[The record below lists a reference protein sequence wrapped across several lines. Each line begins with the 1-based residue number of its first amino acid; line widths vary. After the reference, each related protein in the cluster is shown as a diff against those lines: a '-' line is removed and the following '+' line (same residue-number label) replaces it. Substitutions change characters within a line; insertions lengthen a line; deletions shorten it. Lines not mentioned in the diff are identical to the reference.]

1 MKSTMGDQTPKKS
14 NFHDSSNSVP
24 SSLPKPTFLPEPK
37 SFSTKKERGTP
48 PLRPP
53 PRPQAK
59 TCPPVSRVFKRRQEL
74 FAAQSVTFLDSTES
88 SSLTGIPFLAS
99 QHYDSTNKASYF
111 EQAFTIEEKIGAG
124 CFGTVYKVRSKEDGK
139 LYAVKIAREKYRGLS
154 DRKEKLEEVRKHQFL
169 LPHTNCV
176 HFYQSWEDSGRL
188 YQKFELCQK
197 SLMDISEEKHD
208 LPESLIWS
216 YLVDLLLAVQ
226 HLHDHDLIH
235 MDIKPENIFIGMDG
249 ICKLGDFG
257 LVIDLAKMDS
267 SKAVEGD
274 PRYLATEVLGE
285 RKFTKAADIFAL
297 GVTILELA
305 TDLDLPKHGQ
315 LWHQLRQTGPD
326 PQLTKHLS
334 QDLRQVVQLM
344 MGNDHERRPTVKQLL
359 ELPAVKSAKNRRLRE
374 LYIKHTLDSVKTT
387 LETAFWPLVM
397 IFCWF
402 ITNVILKPFEYIKT
416 KVERYYHDSR
426 MTTPVHNSNGFL
438 VPQLPPKKSAKS
450 NGVSF
455 SSDEEQDLST
465 SSRTSTELASPLR
478 IDFSDEEDASLGED
492 YPLRYSNSN
501 PRRSKRNL
509 KNHKL
514 KFEEPALHPT
524 RRRLK
529 TANDMVVP
537 GSAPGHLMA
546 STPAIRST
554 PKTTAAQRFRAHY
567 IANSTPAFSPKKKLN
582 FEFHDSPEKG
592 YEHEDHEASPKLRSR
607 SIFCPDSDQ
616 PLTPNS
622 SRSNSSYANMDPSS
636 EADYSGNSSSA
647 TIKPVS
653 LASKFDCFSD
663 SD

>member
-1 MKSTMGDQTPKKS
+1 MGDETPKKS
-14 NFHDSSNSVP
+14 NFDRSITVP

-53 PRPQAK
+53 PGPQAK

-111 EQAFTIEEKIGAG
+111 EQAFAIEEKIGAG

-139 LYAVKIAREKYRGLS
+139 LYAVKIARERYRGLS

-169 LPHTNCV
+169 LPHSNCV
-176 HFYQSWEDSGRL
+176 HFYQSWEDNGRL

-197 SLMDISEEKHD
+197 SLMDVSEEKHD

-216 YLVDLLLAVQ
+216 YLVDLLLAIQ

-267 SKAVEGD
+267 SVAVEGD
-274 PRYLATEVLGE
+274 PRYLATEILGE

-334 QDLRQVVQLM
+334 QDLRLVVQLM

-359 ELPAVKSAKNRRLRE
+359 ELPAVKKAKDRRARE
-374 LYIKHTLDSVKTT
+374 LYLKHTVQSVKSSVESALWPLLMVVWMLITKLT
-387 LETAFWPLVM
+387 LE
-397 IFCWF
+397 
-402 ITNVILKPFEYIKT
+402 PFDYVRKKI
-416 KVERYYHDSR
+416 ERCYHDSR
-426 MTTPVHNSNGFL
+426 VATPVQSSDGFL
-438 VPQLPPKKSAKS
+438 VPYPPKKCAKS

-455 SSDEEQDLST
+455 SSDEEQDLS
-465 SSRTSTELASPLR
+465 SSQISTDLASPLGV
-478 IDFSDEEDASLGED
+478 DFSDEEEVGAENYSRQRHL
-492 YPLRYSNSN
+492 YSNSN
-501 PRRSKRNL
+501 PRRSQRNL
-509 KNHKL
+509 KNPKL

-524 RRRLK
+524 RRRQLL
-529 TANDMVVP
+529 TANEIAAP

-546 STPAIRST
+546 STPAIRLT
-554 PKTTAAQRFRAHY
+554 PKTTAAQRFRTRY
-567 IANSTPAFSPKKKLN
+567 VANSTPTFSPKKKLD
-582 FEFHDSPEKG
+582 FEFHDSSDAG
-592 YEHEDHEASPKLRSR
+592 IEHENHEASPKLRSR
-607 SIFCPDSDQ
+607 SIFCPDPDQ
-616 PLTPNS
+616 PMTPSS
-622 SRSNSSYANMDPSS
+622 SRSCSSYVTNLEGSS
-636 EADYSGNSSSA
+636 ELDEYSNGNSSSA
-647 TIKPVS
+647 TIKPIS